1 MNAPLP
7 TQLRT
12 PRFLLAPMEG
22 MLDARLRA
30 ILTGAA
36 RYDWC
41 VTEFVR
47 VTDTLLPNRCFSRV
61 APELRHYSRTL
72 AGTPVRVQLLGSDP
86 AALADNA
93 TRLVALAPAGID
105 LNFGCPAPLVNR
117 HGGGAVLLDTPA
129 LLYRIVS
136 EVNRAISGRVPFSAK
151 MRLGVRD
158 KSRALE
164 AAQALVDGG
173 AKLLVVHARTKQ
185 EAYRA
190 PAHWEWIAKIAQAVS
205 VPVIANGEIWT
216 VEDYLQCR
224 DSSGQQDVMLGRG
237 AVADPFLV
245 ERIRA
250 LLAGREVR
258 PVAGD
263 WPRVLPLLVD
273 YWQCVRRDLAP
284 RHAPGRI
291 KQWLNLLRRNYPQ
304 GETLFQQLRLLR
316 DTTEIDQRVQ
326 AIARVSRVPYFTSS
340 SSTSNT
346 NVAFGGITPPAPRAP

>member
-1 MNAPLP
+1 MKSPLSTLLP
-7 TQLRT
+7 A

-22 MLDARLRA
+22 MLDSRLRA
-30 ILTGAA
+30 IITRAA

-47 VTDTLLPNRCFSRV
+47 VTDTLLPKRSYSRI
-61 APELRHYSRTL
+61 APELCDGSRTP

-86 AALADNA
+86 ASLAANA
-93 TRLVALAPAGID
+93 ARLVTLAPAGID
-105 LNFGCPAPLVNR
+105 LNFGCPAPQVNR
-117 HGGGAVLLDTPA
+117 HGGGAVLLDEPT
-129 LLYRIVS
+129 LLNRIVS
-136 EVNRAISGRVPFSAK
+136 EVSRAIGGRTPFTAK

-164 AAQALVDGG
+164 AAQALAEGG
-173 AKLLVVHARTKQ
+173 AELLVVHARTKQ

-190 PAHWEWIAKIAQAVS
+190 PAHWEWVARIAQAVS
-205 VPVIANGEIWT
+205 VPVVANGEIWT
-216 VEDYLQCR
+216 VEDYFQCR
-224 DSSGQQDVMLGRG
+224 NASGQHDVMLGRG

-250 LLAGREVR
+250 RLAGREVR
-258 PVAGD
+258 PVAAD

-273 YWQCVRRDLAP
+273 YSRYVRRDLEP

-316 DTTEIDQRVQ
+316 DPTEIDLQIQ
-326 AIARVSRVPYFTSS
+326 KIAGFQTCAAVSR
-340 SSTSNT
+340 
-346 NVAFGGITPPAPRAP
+346 NVAIDFATDVATRIDRSAHVWS